1 VCNPAI
7 ALLATT
13 LVTGAY
19 QADVQRKQGQA
30 SAQVA
35 ENNAVLAQQEA
46 DASNA
51 LATREMEQQAW
62 RTRIALGQQRAAIAA
77 NNIDPTLGTPA
88 EILGETAL
96 FGEVD
101 QQTIRMNAA
110 RQAWGFNAQAQNQ
123 RTQGELARWSGNAQ
137 ATGTILGSLAS
148 AASMGFG
155 GIGGAGA
162 GGAGGNLSGQAN
174 AITMRNNARISR
186 GWGL

>member
-1 VCNPAI
+1 MCNPAV
-7 ALLATT
+7 ALIATT

-19 QADVQRKQGQA
+19 QANVQNQQGKA
-30 SAQVA
+30 NAQIA
-35 ENNAVLAQQEA
+35 ENNAVLAQQDA

-51 LATREMEQQAW
+51 MATREMEQQAW
-62 RTRIALGQQRAAIAA
+62 RTRAVMGQQRAAIAA

-88 EILGETAL
+88 DVLGETAM

-123 RTQGELARWSGNAQ
+123 RTQGELARWSGNTQ

-148 AASMGFG
+148 AASMGLG
-155 GIGGAGA
+155 GMRRADS
-162 GGAGGNLSGQAN
+162 GNLSAQAN
-174 AITMRNNARISR
+174 SIIGRNNARISR